1 MNRSRIFVT
10 YTLCV
15 VAAILKFCL
24 FSFSITVWTTT
35 FITSFMLLHVCYIMK
50 LCYNN
55 FIILCYDNY
64 HNKASEKII
73 IITKRSQNMDLEG
86 IRAILQSLTKKKI
99 TNSLLS
105 DALSMKLPNV
115 SRKIKD
121 RSSLK
126 LQQFKQLE
134 DYFSVDL
141 SKYYD
146 NNHNEITK
154 KEITQV
160 QYSPIDK
167 LLKMPAANNHNLD
180 FQLNLYFDELKKI
193 ILFVEEWSSK
203 NKLSPLKKAE
213 IITKTYKMYV
223 KGSLTEITAEII
235 NDICEITMT

>member
-1 MNRSRIFVT
+1 
-10 YTLCV
+10 
-15 VAAILKFCL
+15 
-24 FSFSITVWTTT
+24 
-35 FITSFMLLHVCYIMK
+35 
-50 LCYNN
+50 
-55 FIILCYDNY
+55 
-64 HNKASEKII
+64 
-73 IITKRSQNMDLEG
+73 MDLEG

-223 KGSLTEITAEII
+223 KGSLTEMTAEII
-235 NDICEITMT
+235 YDICEITMT